1 MKEYTI
7 DELAQ
12 MIDHTNLHTDASS
25 KDMEKLC
32 NEAKDYHFK
41 MVAINQV
48 QSHLCAKLL
57 KGTDIHVGAAISFP
71 LGQTTIA
78 SKVFDTNNAI
88 EEGATEIDYV
98 INQTEVKNK
107 NWDYIKDE
115 MTQIV
120 DACHAHHIPCKVI
133 FENCYLDNKEK
144 IKLCEIAKEVKPDFI
159 KTSTGFGTG
168 GATFE
173 DVALMKKYVGDE
185 VEVKAA
191 GGIRDAN
198 TFIKMIQNGATRIG
212 TSAGVSIIE
221 ELKMIDQFHAMG
233 RFVLKSVLENA
244 LSNFPNRPAL
254 QKIVAQALKEVVEES
269 SPMEELMEE
278 ASKGDKKHFFNTIA
292 NWILKG
298 PLFITKQLPKIK
310 GRKFSPLSQVGLLY
324 TKDDET
330 FIPVF
335 TKEENVL
342 TTFSD
347 EMGYYVEEVDPKE
360 LILEYE
366 QKDFLDHPIV
376 INPFNQAILLN
387 DELYSYLLDK
397 VHMEKKEKGEN
408 IIDIRPYIH
417 KKHD

>member
-1 MKEYTI
+1 MQVEKMDAYLKLKPVLDRSFDHIEDYEELVLKEIDPQDLDLYLNCAKILGDWVNYTMISYVFRGFEGFLLAYGEIDPRDAVDVFLVSVRKVEGEPDFKDILPLYLTSFFNQMMERFEEAKSSKEY
-7 DELAQ
+7 
-12 MIDHTNLHTDASS
+12 
-25 KDMEKLC
+25 
-32 NEAKDYHFK
+32 
-41 MVAINQV
+41 
-48 QSHLCAKLL
+48 
-57 KGTDIHVGAAISFP
+57 
-71 LGQTTIA
+71 
-78 SKVFDTNNAI
+78 
-88 EEGATEIDYV
+88 
-98 INQTEVKNK
+98 
-107 NWDYIKDE
+107 
-115 MTQIV
+115 
-120 DACHAHHIPCKVI
+120 
-133 FENCYLDNKEK
+133 
-144 IKLCEIAKEVKPDFI
+144 
-159 KTSTGFGTG
+159 
-168 GATFE
+168 
-173 DVALMKKYVGDE
+173 
-185 VEVKAA
+185 
-191 GGIRDAN
+191 R
-198 TFIKMIQNGATRIG
+198 
-212 TSAGVSIIE
+212 SIID
-221 ELKMIDQFHAMG
+221 ELKMIDQFHSMG
-233 RFVLKSVLENA
+233 RFVLKTVLENA
-244 LSNFPNRPAL
+244 MTNFPNRPAL
-254 QKIVAQALKEVVEES
+254 QKAVAQALEEVEEES

-292 NWILKG
+292 NWILQG